1 MNFRHRFL
9 NMFLI
14 AALAGLPGCGDGGR
28 ATVSGNVTVDGKPLE
43 SGAINF
49 LPTGATKGP
58 SAGATIFEGRYLI
71 SAEKGVQIGEN
82 LVQIR
87 GVGKTGKM
95 VANPMGP
102 GQIEEWTE
110 HVPEKY
116 NKRTTLSRSIKAGA
130 NELDFDLTSK

>member
-1 MNFRHRFL
+1 MNFNHRL
-9 NMFLI
+9 VGVLLT
-14 AALAGLPGCGDGGR
+14 AALAGLSGCGDSTR

-58 SAGATIFEGRYLI
+58 SAGATIVEGRYLI
-71 SAEKGVQIGEN
+71 STEKGVQIGEN

-102 GQIEEWTE
+102 GQIEEWAE

-116 NKRTTLSRSIKAGA
+116 NKRTTLSRAVKAGS
-130 NELDFDLTSK
+130 NELDFELTSK